1 VAQVLDKTTRLN
13 LLYDFYAP
21 LLTDKQRMMMELYY
35 HEDWSLGEIAEHFG
49 ISRQAV
55 FEAVKRAQT
64 ALEDLENRLHLVEKH
79 QRRREI
85 AEQIAAKVDGTTAAR
100 DVQTLLDALMDLD

>member
-1 VAQVLDKTTRLN
+1 MLDKTTRVN

-79 QRRREI
+79 RRRQEI
-85 AEQIAAKVDGTTAAR
+85 AEQIAAKVDGTTVAK
-100 DVQTLLDALMDLD
+100 DVQTLLDGLMDLD